1 MAADLVQ
8 NLDPSLTKT
17 NSSNKIIN
25 LHVIKLDSSLYI
37 YIYIARCFASFIENV
52 SLIEC

>member
-25 LHVIKLDSSLYI
+25 LHVIKLDSS
-37 YIYIARCFASFIENV
+37 IYIARCFASFIENV

>member
-37 YIYIARCFASFIENV
+37 YIARCFASFIENV